1 MHRPLTPRLVAVIA
15 AASALPASAHF
26 TAGATPHW
34 HAGDL
39 WGVLAVGALTAVAAW
54 IDRRGR

>member
-1 MHRPLTPRLVAVIA
+1 MHRPLAPRIVAVIA
-15 AASALPASAHF
+15 AASALPAWSHF
-26 TAGATPHW
+26 TSGATPHW

-39 WGVLAVGALTAVAAW
+39 WGVLAVCALTAVAAW